1 MLFILFHQRI
11 GGLGLRALMSFI
23 GRALAASAAMGVA
36 LFVVRTGLDHVIDTT
51 TTNTLIIGGILRA
64 LLKLLI
70 ELGVGSL
77 VFLCMARLLRI
88 EEMNSGPVRRIL
100 DRLHVPWL

>member
-1 MLFILFHQRI
+1 L
-11 GGLGLRALMSFI
+11 LGFI
-23 GRALAASAAMGVA
+23 GRAFLAAAVMGGA

-51 TTNTLIIGGILRA
+51 TTNTLIISGILKA

-70 ELGVGSL
+70 ELGIGSL
-77 VFLCMARLLRI
+77 VFLIMARLLKI

-100 DRLHVPWL
+100 NRLRISWL